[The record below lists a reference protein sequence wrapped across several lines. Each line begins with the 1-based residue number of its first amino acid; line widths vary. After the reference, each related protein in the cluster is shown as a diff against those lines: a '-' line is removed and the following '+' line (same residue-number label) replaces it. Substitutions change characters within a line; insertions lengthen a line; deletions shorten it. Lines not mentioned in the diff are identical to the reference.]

1 MNKKGEKIM
10 KFTAVGDL
18 LIQRRIQA
26 DYPGFEELAPFIK
39 QGDARFFNLET
50 TLNHEGEASAS
61 AFSGGTYIRTNPEV
75 LEDIKN
81 FGFNMTSFNN
91 NHALDFFY
99 DGFEHTLKAVEKSG
113 FVHSGAGRN
122 LGEASAPKYLD
133 TNNGR
138 IALISV
144 NSNFDVSM
152 MAGEQTSRVKG
163 RPGINGLRL
172 NQKIVVTKEEL
183 EQIKRIAKAS
193 NINAGK
199 EFARREGYY
208 AEVPENEAELGNLK
222 FIEGEK
228 TGLLRTVNKNDM
240 ERVERAIYE
249 AKLKADYIMISI
261 HSHQVGGDKKEDPAE
276 FLIEFAHKCID
287 LGANAVVG
295 HGPHLLRPIEVYK
308 DSPIFYSLGDFIT
321 ELYDV
326 DIAPYEFFEKHD
338 VDANA
343 TVHELLKTRSK
354 NFTTGLMEDKRMMM
368 TVIPCWETDENNK
381 LVSIKLMPVK
391 APMKGN
397 KSLVGL
403 PRRTDDP
410 ELYTYLKDMCAPYGT
425 EVVLE
430 ADGTYSCRW

>member
-1 MNKKGEKIM
+1 M

-18 LIQRRIQA
+18 LIQRRIQP
-26 DYPGFEELAPFIK
+26 DYPGFSELRPFIE

-50 TLNHEGEASAS
+50 TLNHESETAAS

-99 DGFEHTLKAVEKSG
+99 DGFECTLKAVEESG
-113 FVHSGAGRN
+113 LVHAGAGRN
-122 LGEASAPKYLD
+122 MGEASAPKYLD

-138 IALISV
+138 VALISV
-144 NSNFDVSM
+144 NSNFDISM

-163 RPGINGLRL
+163 RPGINGIRL

-183 EQIKRIAKAS
+183 EQIKRIGKIS
-193 NINAGK
+193 RINAAV
-199 EFARREGYY
+199 EFARREGYF
-208 AEVPENEAELGNLK
+208 AEVPENEAELGTLK

-228 TGLLRTVNKNDM
+228 TGLYRTVNENDM
-240 ERVERAIYE
+240 KRVERAIYE
-249 AKLKADYIMISI
+249 AKLKADYIIVSV
-261 HSHQVGGDKKEDPAE
+261 HSHQVGGERKEDPAE
-276 FLIEFAHKCID
+276 FLVQFAHKCID
-287 LGANAVVG
+287 LGANAIVG

-326 DIAPYEFFEKHD
+326 DVAPYEFFEKHNED
-338 VDANA
+338 PAS
-343 TVHELLKTRSK
+343 TVHDLLKNRSK
-354 NFTTGLMEDKRMMM
+354 NFTVGLMEDPKMMM
-368 TVIPCWETDENNK
+368 TVIPCWETDEDNK
-381 LVSIKLMPVK
+381 LTKITLMPVK
-391 APMKGN
+391 APMKGK

-403 PRRTDDP
+403 PRKTEDSD
-410 ELYTYLKDMCAPYGT
+410 LYEYLKEMCLPYGT
-425 EVVLE
+425 HIIKEN
-430 ADGTYSCRW
+430 DGTYSCKW

>member
-1 MNKKGEKIM
+1 M

-18 LIQRRIQA
+18 LIQRRIQP

-99 DGFEHTLKAVEKSG
+99 DGFECTLKAVEESG
-113 FVHSGAGRN
+113 LVHAGAGRN

-144 NSNFDVSM
+144 NTNFDASM

-172 NQKIVVTKEEL
+172 NQKIVVTKEVL
-183 EQIKRIAKAS
+183 GQIKEIGKIS
-193 NINAGK
+193 KINRAM
-199 EFARREGYY
+199 EFARKEGYF
-208 AEVPENEAELGNLK
+208 AELSDDEAELGTLK
-222 FIEGEK
+222 FIVGEN
-228 TGLLRTVNKNDM
+228 TGLKSNIHPNDM
-240 ERVERAIYE
+240 KRVERAIYE
-249 AKLKADYIMISI
+249 AKLKADYIIVSI

-276 FLIEFAHKCID
+276 FLVKFAHDCID
-287 LGANAVVG
+287 MGANAIIG
-295 HGPHLLRPIEVYK
+295 HGPHLLRPIEIYK
-308 DSPIFYSLGDFIT
+308 NSPVFYSLGDFIT
-321 ELYDV
+321 QLYDV
-326 DIAPYEFFEKHD
+326 EIAPFEFFEKH
-338 VDANA
+338 NINPSE
-343 TVHELLKTRSK
+343 TVHELLKQRSG
-354 NFTTGLMEDKRMMM
+354 NFTRGLMEDKKMMM
-368 TVIPCWETDENNK
+368 TVIPCWETDDENK
-381 LVSIKLMPVK
+381 VTKITLLPVK
-391 APMKGN
+391 APMRGN

-403 PRRTDDP
+403 PRKTDDP
-410 ELYTYLKDMCAPYGT
+410 EIFEYLKEMCKPYGT
-425 EVVLE
+425 EIIKE
-430 ADGTYSCRW
+430 SDGTYTCKW